1 MNTDEETRYNL
12 AHLQTVA
19 SSMAQQVA
27 GTYEAEQQANMTS
40 VTDEESQIN
49 DTNSEKDAA
58 KGSNSYAVNSFS
70 SAAGS
75 QPQAYNPD
83 GQNTAKPAVTQPEEN
98 EENVPISPTKTRLYS
113 PKLASQRKKITVKF
127 IISNL
132 LLAGVCLSILSLYWG
147 SLYQTT
153 KHLERISII
162 AIIQDDYIPPN
173 DLNLTSVVAP
183 VPSFIE
189 QSTGKWHVYN
199 QSYFQEKFNV
209 QDPTMI
215 NERLNALIH
224 DEKYWIALNIGAN
237 LTMRI
242 VNSLTTPNEP
252 FFNSTQH
259 IRVVYETSR
268 EPTTLEAYMLPIIQ
282 EIELAYQDFYH
293 TEYLPELLSKLQ
305 NSTTTPLSNT
315 GAANLANIGKFQF
328 DYDDI
333 LVFPDRIL
341 IAPLQVGLIYCLIL
355 TVFQLSLFGPLHA
368 EMAKYL
374 KPKHII
380 IYRLSVSWAT
390 YFFLSLFFCTVS
402 AIFQIDF
409 TVTFGKGGFVIYWM
423 TTYLVMLALG
433 GANENVLSLIIL
445 FIPEYLPLW
454 LLSWII
460 MNISP
465 TFNPMVL
472 DNVFY
477 RYGYMMPL
485 HQALD
490 IFKVVFLNVSKRH
503 MGRNYGI
510 LVAWIVVNT
519 CLFPLVMKIVGKTVQ
534 KRMEAKKN

>member
-268 EPTTLEAYMLPIIQ
+268 EPTTLEA
-282 EIELAYQDFYH
+282 
-293 TEYLPELLSKLQ
+293 S
-305 NSTTTPLSNT
+305 
-315 GAANLANIGKFQF
+315 
-328 DYDDI
+328 
-333 LVFPDRIL
+333 
-341 IAPLQVGLIYCLIL
+341 
-355 TVFQLSLFGPLHA
+355 LHA
-368 EMAKYL
+368 A
-374 KPKHII
+374 H
-380 IYRLSVSWAT
+380 
-390 YFFLSLFFCTVS
+390 
-402 AIFQIDF
+402 
-409 TVTFGKGGFVIYWM
+409 
-423 TTYLVMLALG
+423 
-433 GANENVLSLIIL
+433 
-445 FIPEYLPLW
+445 
-454 LLSWII
+454 
-460 MNISP
+460 
-465 TFNPMVL
+465 NPG
-472 DNVFY
+472 N
-477 RYGYMMPL
+477 
-485 HQALD
+485 
-490 IFKVVFLNVSKRH
+490 
-503 MGRNYGI
+503 
-510 LVAWIVVNT
+510 
-519 CLFPLVMKIVGKTVQ
+519 
-534 KRMEAKKN
+534 